1 MELNSFTEKVKEIVA
16 SKPSLGSTLK
26 FVFEEGVIFID
37 GTVEP
42 SVVSNEDKEA
52 ACEIHVSMDDA
63 RAFLAGQLNP
73 IEAMMEGNLKIEGD
87 VAVAMKV
94 VEIMTT

>member
-1 MELNSFTEKVKEIVA
+1 MELHSFTEKVKEIVLA
-16 SKPSLGSTLK
+16 KPSLGNTLK
-26 FVFEEGVIFID
+26 FVFDEGVIFID

-42 SVVSNEDKEA
+42 GIVNNEDKEA
-52 ACEIHVSMDDA
+52 ACEIHVSMEDA

-87 VAVAMKV
+87 MAVAMKV